1 MTDEP
6 WLRLAGALAIGL
18 LIGAERERRKG
29 EGPLRSPAGIRTF
42 ALASLLGGMSFHLGR
57 EVLLGAAMLAMAAFC
72 YAAYQRN
79 YKQDP
84 GLTSETALLL
94 TVLLGGLA
102 QLQPATASG
111 LAVAVT
117 ILLAARSR
125 LHHLV
130 RAALSV
136 EELTD
141 GLIFAAG
148 LGGASSDAGPISRAL
163 WRYQPTHDMEDCDPF
178 GFDQCRGICRRP
190 PPGTALRASNH
201 RAGIGIRFEYGD
213 YRLNGITGNIGARA
227 GATRYR
233 RGCTLDRR
241 DHCSDGNRH
250 WSYQSKDTAS
260 AATTA
265 AFGRSHGVGVWTC
278 VDILLRRA

>member
-18 LIGAERERRKG
+18 LIGAEREWRKG

-42 ALASLLGGMSFHLGR
+42 ALASLLGGMSFHMGR

-79 YKQDP
+79 YKHDP

-111 LAVAVT
+111 LAVSVT
-117 ILLAARSR
+117 ILLAVRSR

-130 RAALSV
+130 RAAVGAAVDLAAERAVVGEDQLPGSGCRGARTVSV
-136 EELTD
+136 QQRVQ
-141 GLIFAAG
+141 
-148 LGGASSDAGPISRAL
+148 GPR
-163 WRYQPTHDMEDCDPF
+163 PTHD
-178 GFDQCRGICRRP
+178 
-190 PPGTALRASNH
+190 RAES
-201 RAGIGIRFEYGD
+201 
-213 YRLNGITGNIGARA
+213 
-227 GATRYR
+227 
-233 RGCTLDRR
+233 
-241 DHCSDGNRH
+241 
-250 WSYQSKDTAS
+250 AS
-260 AATTA
+260 
-265 AFGRSHGVGVWTC
+265 GVVPDS
-278 VDILLRRA
+278 VR